1 MEYKILIVD
10 DDPTILN
17 LVENLLSEVGYRT
30 QRAAHSK
37 EALQKFDLFQ
47 PDLVLLDIYL
57 DNMNGIDILSEIKI
71 RNSAALTIMM
81 TAFANVE
88 LAVTAMKMG
97 AYDFIEKPFINEG
110 LILSVKKALETL
122 SLKKEIE
129 ALRKIQMEQ
138 NHYRKIIG
146 NSPEMQNILENV
158 AKFARTDITILLEGE
173 CGTGKELVAE
183 FIHYSS
189 QRFAKPYVP
198 INCGAIPQNL
208 FESELFGYQKGAF
221 TGANTTGKPGLL
233 ETANNGTLFLDE
245 INAMPLNSQVKMLR
259 VLENHEYY
267 RVGDPE
273 IRTVNTRII
282 AACNVDLEA
291 EVKAERFR
299 PDLYFRLN
307 VVKIKIPPLRER
319 KADIIPLA
327 SHFLLQANERFEKKI
342 NGFTNEAKSALLA
355 DSYKGNVRELRNLI
369 ERVAI
374 LTPGD
379 TITANDLKNAGLEQA
394 SNYFHVR
401 IDLNSEDRQINVVQ
415 ESLQKIINKTLELA
429 HGNKT
434 KAAQLLGV
442 PRGTLRH
449 RISKGT

>member
-10 DDPTILN
+10 DDVTTLN
-17 LVENLLSEVGYRT
+17 LIERLLSEVGYRIQKAT
-30 QRAAHSK
+30 QSK
-37 EALQKFDLFQ
+37 EALRKYDLFK
-47 PDLVLLDIYL
+47 PDLVLLDIFL
-57 DNMNGIDILSEIKI
+57 DDMSGIDILSEIKV
-71 RNSAALTIMM
+71 RNNETLTIMV
-81 TAFANVE
+81 TAYANVE
-88 LAVTAMKMG
+88 IAVKAMKMG
-97 AYDFIEKPFINEG
+97 AYDFIQKPFLNEE
-110 LILSVKKALETL
+110 LVFSVKKALETL
-122 SLKKEIE
+122 NLKKEID
-129 ALRKIQMEQ
+129 ALRKIQME
-138 NHYRKIIG
+138 NNNYTKIIG
-146 NSPEMQNILENV
+146 NSPEMQNILDNV
-158 AKFARTDITILLEGE
+158 VKFARTDVTILLEGE

-208 FESELFGYQKGAF
+208 LESELFGYSKGAF

-233 ETANNGTLFLDE
+233 EKANSGTLFLDE

-273 IRTVNTRII
+273 IRMVDARII

-291 EVKAERFR
+291 EWKAERFR
-299 PDLYFRLN
+299 QDLYFRLN
-307 VVKIKIPPLRER
+307 VVKIKIPALRDR
-319 KADIIPLA
+319 KSDILPLA
-327 SHFLLQANERFEKKI
+327 NHFLAQANDRFEKKI
-342 NGFTNEAKSALLA
+342 NGFTSEAKDILVSA
-355 DSYKGNVRELRNLI
+355 SYKGNVRELRNLI

-374 LTPGD
+374 LTTGEI
-379 TITANDLKNAGLEQA
+379 ITLNDLKNAGIEQA
-394 SNYFHVR
+394 DSYFHVR
-401 IDLNSEDRQINVVQ
+401 IDLNTEERKTNVVQ
-415 ESLQKIINKTLELA
+415 ASLQKIINKTIELA

-449 RISKGT
+449 QISKQT